1 MANAITVED
10 LNSANALKTVAPKK
24 DSIVD
29 IGNGI
34 INNAITDVN
43 ETTSSLNKLQN
54 DQVTRVE
61 KLGSLNLDLNS
72 KAAYEAEQRK
82 LFGLDAEKSN
92 YDKYNQELND
102 INATVKGL
110 ANEAKAIPMKVQED
124 FKNTGAT
131 DAGVSP
137 IQAGKLRENAIKAL
151 TASSLADVITAN
163 INNSV
168 IRYNSALEKVNQAV
182 DLKYEPI
189 ETEIASLKEQLQIN
203 QEYII
208 NPKEKKLAEKQNL
221 ILNER
226 ARKIAEQKENEKS
239 VNELFVQAAKNGASQ
254 SVLNKI
260 KNSKNV
266 MEAAGAAGS
275 FLTSPLEKL
284 QMRKLEMDIKES
296 KAKLEAVSSASAKEV
311 KIDATKSLKNLITE
325 LKTSSGKKGAVGFS
339 FQKLIPGF
347 LKGGSDKFIAGTEAA
362 NYAATFNTLKDT
374 LALNNI
380 DKLKGAMSDKDIEF
394 LRNTATKLSLS
405 QSEKA
410 FETELEKIDTR
421 MNEILKKNG
430 VDPLTLNT
438 YSGLDNDALLNMAST
453 NSLSNT
459 QFFGK

>member
-10 LNSANALKTVAPKK
+10 LNSANALKTVEPKK

-34 INNAITDVN
+34 INSAITDVN

-54 DQVTRVE
+54 DQLTRVE
-61 KLGSLNLDLNS
+61 KLGSLNLDLNG
-72 KAAYEAEQRK
+72 KAAFEAEQRK
-82 LFGLDAEKSN
+82 VFGLDTEKEN

-110 ANEAKAIPMKVQED
+110 VNEAKAIPIKIQQD

-131 DAGVSP
+131 DAGVAP
-137 IQAGKLRENAIKAL
+137 VQAGRLRENAIKAL

-189 ETEIASLKEQLQIN
+189 EKEIESLKEQLQIN

-208 NPKEKKLAEKQNL
+208 NPKEKRLAEKQNL

-226 ARKIAEQKENEKS
+226 AKKIAEEKENEKS
-239 VNELFVQAAKNGASQ
+239 VNELFIQAAKNKAPQ

-260 KNSKNV
+260 KTAKNI
-266 MEAAGAAGS
+266 MEAAGFAGNY
-275 FLTSPLEKL
+275 LTSPLEKL
-284 QMRKLEMDIKES
+284 QMKKLEMDIAES
-296 KAKLEAVSSASAKEV
+296 KAKLSTLSTASAKEV
-311 KIDATKSLKNLITE
+311 KVDATKSLKSLVTE
-325 LKTSSGKKGAVGFS
+325 LKTSAGMKGAVGFGWS
-339 FQKLIPGF
+339 KLIPGF
-347 LKGGSDKFIAGTEAA
+347 LKGGSDKFISGTEAA

-374 LALNNI
+374 LALSNI
-380 DKLKGAMSDKDIEF
+380 DKLKGAMSDKDLEF
-394 LRNTATKLSLS
+394 LRNTATKLSLA

-410 FETELEKIDTR
+410 FLTELNKVDGKLDEVLI
-421 MNEILKKNG
+421 KNG
-430 VDPLTLNT
+430 VDPLTINT
-438 YSGLDNDALLNMAST
+438 YAGLDNEALINMAST
-453 NSLSNT
+453 NALNNT
-459 QFFGK
+459 QFFGR